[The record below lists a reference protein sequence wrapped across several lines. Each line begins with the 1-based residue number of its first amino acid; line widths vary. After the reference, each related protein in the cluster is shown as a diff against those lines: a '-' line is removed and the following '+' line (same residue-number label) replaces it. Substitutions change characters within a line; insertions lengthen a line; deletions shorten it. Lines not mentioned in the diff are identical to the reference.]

1 MNRGFTLLEV
11 LLALALTALA
21 AAAAVAVLVPIVSD
35 APAAAAELESRSNAH
50 RALDRIG
57 HDLLIEHE
65 SMPRRRVSV
74 GDGWLTIETRSDG
87 RRVMNRYDADSL
99 GVDTL
104 ESELLDN
111 DRRLVVRISDGDQ
124 SLQREYRVP

>member
-21 AAAAVAVLVPIVSD
+21 AGAAVAVLVPMVSD
-35 APAAAAELESRSNAH
+35 APAVAAEIESRSKAQ

-74 GDGWLTIETRSDG
+74 GDGWLTIQTRSDG
-87 RRVMNRYDADSL
+87 RRVMKRYDADTL

-111 DRRLVVRISDGDQ
+111 DRRLVVRITNRDQ
-124 SLQREYRVP
+124 SLQREYHVP

>member
-1 MNRGFTLLEV
+1 MRRGFTLLEV

-21 AAAAVAVLVPIVSD
+21 AGAAVAVLVPMVSD
-35 APAAAAELESRSNAH
+35 APAVAAEIESRSKAQ
-50 RALDRIG
+50 RALNRIG

-111 DRRLVVRISDGDQ
+111 DRRLVVRISDRDQ

>member
-1 MNRGFTLLEV
+1 MRRGFTLLEV

-21 AAAAVAVLVPIVSD
+21 AGAAVAVLVPMMAD
-35 APAAAAELESRSNAH
+35 APAAAADLEARSRAL

-87 RRVMNRYDADSL
+87 RRVMRRYDADTL

-111 DRRLVVRISDGDQ
+111 DRRLVVRIGDRHQ

>member
-1 MNRGFTLLEV
+1 MSRGFTLLEV

-21 AAAAVAVLVPIVSD
+21 AAAAVAVLVPMVSD
-35 APAAAAELESRSNAH
+35 APAAAAEFESRSKAQ

-65 SMPRRRVSV
+65 SMPRRRVRV
-74 GDGWLTIETRSDG
+74 GDGWLAIETRADG
-87 RRVMNRYDADSL
+87 RHVTHLYDADTL
-99 GVDTL
+99 GVDLL
-104 ESELLDN
+104 EAELLDN
-111 DRRLVVRISDGDQ
+111 DRRLLVQLNDRDQ